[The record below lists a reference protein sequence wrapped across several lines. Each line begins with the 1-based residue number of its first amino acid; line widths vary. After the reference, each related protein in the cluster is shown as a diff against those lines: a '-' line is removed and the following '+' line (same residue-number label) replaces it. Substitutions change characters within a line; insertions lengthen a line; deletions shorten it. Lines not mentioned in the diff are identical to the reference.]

1 MKGIRVAD
9 HPLVG
14 IWKLVSMERID
25 LAGNVAEMDVVTG
38 SLMYTSEGWMSEAL
52 EYHAP
57 GNDGPPSYV
66 FYSGLYQIDGDTV
79 IHQPRIHTNHDL
91 VWTDLP
97 RQYEVNGN
105 RFTLISRNPTG
116 TAYIVWENVMA

>member
-1 MKGIRVAD
+1 MAE

-25 LAGNVAEMDVVTG
+25 PSGNVAEMDVVTG
-38 SLMYTSEGWMSEAL
+38 SLMYTSEGWMAEAL

-57 GNDGPPSYV
+57 GSAGAPSYV

-97 RQYEVNGN
+97 RQFEINGN
-105 RFTLISRNPTG
+105 RFTLIARSPTG
-116 TAYIVWENVMA
+116 TAYLVWENVMA